1 MADLTHFTD
10 DTFDEEVLKA
20 STPVVVDFFADWC
33 QPCKMLAPIIEE
45 LAADYGDAVKIGKVD
60 VGENPATAAQFSV
73 MSIPTVI
80 VFKDGE
86 AVETHT
92 GFVPKAALKAKIDAA
107 IGA

>member
-1 MADLTHFTD
+1 MANLAHFTD
-10 DTFDEEVLKA
+10 DTFDDEVLKA

-45 LAADYGDAVKIGKVD
+45 LAAEYGDKVKVGKLD
-60 VGENPATAAQFSV
+60 VSENPATAAQYSV

-86 AVETHT
+86 AVETHM
-92 GFVPKAALKAKIDAA
+92 GFMPKAALKAKIDAA
-107 IGA
+107 IG